1 MPETEELAV
10 LGAVVCFYLLFKDL
24 RYSRR
29 RLRRY
34 LRRRLRGRR
43 RLRVP
48 DSAATRPAQHAV
60 KPPPRR
66 AFGSARSP
74 RTISGRARVTDGDG
88 ILVSG
93 EEIRFVGLDAPEWDQ
108 VAKHR
113 DGYWFN
119 HELACVVHNELSSRP
134 ALMYGLCPEPQGSL

>member
-1 MPETEELAV
+1 MEELAV

-48 DSAATRPAQHAV
+48 GSAATRPAQHAV
-60 KPPPRR
+60 KPRP
-66 AFGSARSP
+66 
-74 RTISGRARVTDGDG
+74 
-88 ILVSG
+88 
-93 EEIRFVGLDAPEWDQ
+93 
-108 VAKHR
+108 VAHSDR
-113 DGYWFN
+113 PVA
-119 HELACVVHNELSSRP
+119 HELFLAGQESP
-134 ALMYGLCPEPQGSL
+134 TAMEYLCPGRKYGSSASTRLSGTRLRSTGTAIGSTTNLHVSYTTN